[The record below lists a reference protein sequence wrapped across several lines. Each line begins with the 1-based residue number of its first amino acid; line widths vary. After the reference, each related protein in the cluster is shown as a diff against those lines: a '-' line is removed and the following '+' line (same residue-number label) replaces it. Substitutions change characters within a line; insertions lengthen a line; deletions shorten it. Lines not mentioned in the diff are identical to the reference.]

1 MYHSVNKMPRTFE
14 FAKVIFTN
22 TKEISKDAKLHF
34 IELEIH
40 IYPHNKSSF
49 ISKIIGFEII
59 L

>member
-40 IYPHNKSSF
+40 IYQSSF